1 MRADRL
7 LVSRQNSFAGLSCQ
21 GSSSRSPPT
30 HAELARRVSTQDESV
45 TLKLGELARLG
56 LVERRDDGLLI
67 TNLSELERLMRDVT
81 GE

>member
-1 MRADRL
+1 M
-7 LVSRQNSFAGLSCQ
+7 Q
-21 GSSSRSPPT
+21 GE
-30 HAELARRVSTQDESV
+30 AV
-45 TLKLGELARLG
+45 TLELGELARLG